1 MNENLDLTKI
11 LDGCPKGTKF
21 YSSLFGEVKLNYIY
35 GCRIGIECER
45 MYILVIFD
53 PAGRYEMVEMG
64 RTNSQGNYYY
74 SDECLLFPSKYQ
86 RDWSKFERF
95 WDKPKVKKFDI
106 KTLQPFDKVLVRDY
120 PIDKW
125 GCDFFS
131 YIDNTMLFPIMGGG
145 LMHKMCIPYNDD
157 TKHLIGTKDDC
168 PEYYKW
174 WEE

>member
-1 MNENLDLTKI
+1 MNENIDLTKI
-11 LDGCPKGTKF
+11 LDGCPIGTEF
-21 YSSLFGEVKLNYIY
+21 YSLVHGTVRFLEILDMNTVYPIAVTSKVDKGYFTKGGRYFADKTIDD
-35 GCRIGIECER
+35 EC
-45 MYILVIFD
+45 ILV
-53 PAGRYEMVEMG
+53 
-64 RTNSQGNYYY
+64 
-74 SDECLLFPSKYQ
+74 PSKYQ

-157 TKHLIGTKDDC
+157 TKHLIGTNNDC

-174 WEE
+174 WEK

>member
-1 MNENLDLTKI
+1 MNENIDLTKI
-11 LDGCPKGTKF
+11 LYGCPVGTEF
-21 YSSLFGEVKLNYIY
+21 YSLIHGTVRFLEILDMNTVYPIAVTSKVDKGYFTKGGRYFADQTIDD
-35 GCRIGIECER
+35 EC
-45 MYILVIFD
+45 ILV
-53 PAGRYEMVEMG
+53 
-64 RTNSQGNYYY
+64 
-74 SDECLLFPSKYQ
+74 PSKYQ

-157 TKHLIGTKDDC
+157 TKHLIGTNNDC

-174 WEE
+174 WEK

>member
-1 MNENLDLTKI
+1 MNENIDLTKI
-11 LDGCPKGTKF
+11 LEGCPKGTEF
-21 YSSLFGEVKLNYIY
+21 YSLIHGTVSFLEILDIHTVYPIAVKSKVDKGYFTKGGRYFADQTIDD
-35 GCRIGIECER
+35 EC
-45 MYILVIFD
+45 ILV
-53 PAGRYEMVEMG
+53 
-64 RTNSQGNYYY
+64 
-74 SDECLLFPSKYQ
+74 PSKYQ

-157 TKHLIGTKDDC
+157 TKHLIGTNNDC

-174 WEE
+174 WEK

>member
-1 MNENLDLTKI
+1 MNENIDLTKI
-11 LDGCPKGTKF
+11 LDGCPVGTEF
-21 YSSLFGEVKLNYIY
+21 YSLIHGTVRFLEILDMNTVYPIAVTSKVDKGYFTKGGRYFADQTIDD
-35 GCRIGIECER
+35 EC
-45 MYILVIFD
+45 ILV
-53 PAGRYEMVEMG
+53 
-64 RTNSQGNYYY
+64 
-74 SDECLLFPSKYQ
+74 PSKYQ

-95 WDKPKVKKFDI
+95 WDKPKIEKFDI

-157 TKHLIGTKDDC
+157 TKHLIGTNNDC

-174 WEE
+174 WEK